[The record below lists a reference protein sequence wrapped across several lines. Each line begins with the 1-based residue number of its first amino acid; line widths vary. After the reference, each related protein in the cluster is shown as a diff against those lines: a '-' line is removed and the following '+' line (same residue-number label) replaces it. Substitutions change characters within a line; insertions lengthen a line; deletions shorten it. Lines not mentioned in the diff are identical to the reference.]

1 MDLLSSIQWTDVWS
15 ALIFLCVFLLLVN
28 TRKHKVP
35 ANFPPGPRSLLL
47 IGDIFR
53 IEPARLHLQFEE
65 VSCSCVTST
74 YYVYGIP
81 DMSESLI
88 HLW

>member
-74 YYVYGIP
+74 
-81 DMSESLI
+81 
-88 HLW
+88 